1 MGAGMKN
8 SLPICIALC
17 IMFTSCS
24 QKQEEGKATVDSM
37 TTKQETVISEPVE
50 PDSLTRLQQIKS
62 MVQECDNVFKG
73 KKSECKDGKKTVS
86 EEVNEGEAFSFDQTA
101 TKCKDVSGYELHTA
115 YFNGHEWSNTVKIYL
130 KNGIPF
136 FVFSETY
143 SEGSATES
151 RYYFKTKGELLSV
164 LVRENDGMGGD
175 LGKNKTLKSAQEI
188 NERVNYFSTWRK
200 DIDEMVK

>member
-1 MGAGMKN
+1 MKN
-8 SLPICIALC
+8 FVPVFLIALL
-17 IMFTSCS
+17 MVTSCAE
-24 QKQEEGKATVDSM
+24 KQEEVKS
-37 TTKQETVISEPVE
+37 TTETAPKQETVIAEPVE

-73 KKSECKDGKKTVS
+73 KKSDCTDGKKTVS
-86 EEVNEGEAFSFDQTA
+86 EEISEGDPFTFEQTA
-101 TKCKDVSGYELHTA
+101 KKCKDVSGYELQSA
-115 YFNGHEWSNTVKIYL
+115 YFNGHEWSNSVKIYL

-143 SEGSATES
+143 SEGLATES

-175 LGKNKTLKSAQEI
+175 LGKNKSLKTAQEI
-188 NERVNYFSTWRK
+188 NERMGYFSTWRK

>member
-1 MGAGMKN
+1 MKN
-8 SLPICIALC
+8 YVPVFMIALL
-17 IMFTSCS
+17 MVTSCAE
-24 QKQEEGKATVDSM
+24 KKEEVKS
-37 TTKQETVISEPVE
+37 TTETSPKQETVIAEPVE

-73 KKSECKDGKKTVS
+73 KKSSCIDGKKTVS

-143 SEGSATES
+143 SEGFATES

-164 LVRENDGMGGD
+164 LVRENDG
-175 LGKNKTLKSAQEI
+175 LKDCTRNQ
-188 NERVNYFSTWRK
+188 
-200 DIDEMVK
+200 